1 VAVRPLERILE
12 EKGHT
17 LRVTTPEATVLEAV
31 EVMCEARVGALL
43 VMQSHTLVGV
53 FSERDVMSRVV
64 LVGLD
69 PARTRVQSVMT
80 TKVVC
85 VESDVSPDE
94 AMAIITTCHVR
105 HLPVV
110 DKGRVVGVVSI
121 GDLVRWAI
129 RDREQSIEQ
138 LRDYVI
144 GRYPG

>member
-1 VAVRPLERILE
+1 MQSLHLILE
-12 EKGHT
+12 EKGRG
-17 LRVTTPEATVLEAV
+17 LLVAAPEATVIEAV
-31 EVMCEARVGALL
+31 DMMCQARVGALL
-43 VMQSHTLVGV
+43 VMQSDMLVGI

-69 PARTRVQSVMT
+69 PKRTRVGDVMT
-80 TKVVC
+80 RDVVC
-85 VESDVSPDE
+85 VEIDVSPDE
-94 AMAIITTCHVR
+94 AMAIITDRRMR

-110 DKGRVVGVVSI
+110 DGRRVVGVVSI

-138 LRDYVI
+138 LREYVT

>member
-1 VAVRPLERILE
+1 MRPLDLILQ
-12 EKGHT
+12 EKGRGLHVIAQD
-17 LRVTTPEATVLEAV
+17 RMVTEAV
-31 EVMCEARVGALL
+31 ELMCHARVGALL
-43 VMQSHTLVGV
+43 VMHDDTLVGI

-64 LVGLD
+64 LLGLD
-69 PARTRVQSVMT
+69 AARTKVADVMT
-80 TKVVC
+80 REVLC
-85 VESDVSPDE
+85 VENDVSPDE
-94 AMAIITTCHVR
+94 AMAIITSRRVR

-110 DKGRVVGVVSI
+110 EGRRVIGVVSI

>member
-1 VAVRPLERILE
+1 MQSLDLILA
-12 EKGHT
+12 EKGSGLH
-17 LRVTTPEATVLEAV
+17 VIVPEATVIEAV
-31 EVMCEARVGALL
+31 DVMCQARVGALL
-43 VMQSHTLVGV
+43 VMQSDTLVGI

-69 PARTRVQSVMT
+69 PNRTCVADVMT
-80 TKVVC
+80 RSVVC
-85 VESDVSPDE
+85 VEIDVSPDE
-94 AMAIITTCHVR
+94 AMAIITDRRLR

-110 DKGRVVGVVSI
+110 DGRRVVGVVSI

-138 LRDYVI
+138 LREYVT

>member
-1 VAVRPLERILE
+1 MRPLDRILE
-12 EKGHT
+12 QKGRGLH
-17 LRVTTPEATVLEAV
+17 VIAEQGTVIEAV
-31 EVMCEARVGALL
+31 DMMCQARVGALL
-43 VMQSHTLVGV
+43 VMQSDTLVGI

-64 LVGLD
+64 LLGLD
-69 PARTRVQSVMT
+69 PLRTCVGEVMT
-80 TKVVC
+80 RNVVC
-85 VESDVSPDE
+85 VESDMSPDE
-94 AMAIITTCHVR
+94 AMAIITNHRVR

-110 DKGRVVGVVSI
+110 EGRRVVGVVSI

>member
-1 VAVRPLERILE
+1 MRPLELILE
-12 EKGHT
+12 EKGHG
-17 LRVTTPEATVLEAV
+17 LHVTGPEAAVIEAV
-31 EVMCEARVGALL
+31 DVMCQARVGALL
-43 VMQSHTLVGV
+43 VMQSDTLVGI

-69 PARTRVQSVMT
+69 PKLTCVGDVMT
-80 TKVVC
+80 RNVVC
-85 VESDVSPDE
+85 VETDVSTDE
-94 AMAIITTCHVR
+94 AMAIITSRRLR

-110 DKGRVVGVVSI
+110 EGRRVIGVVSI

>member
-1 VAVRPLERILE
+1 
-12 EKGHT
+12 
-17 LRVTTPEATVLEAV
+17 
-31 EVMCEARVGALL
+31 
-43 VMQSHTLVGV
+43 MQSDTLVGI

-69 PARTRVQSVMT
+69 PKRTCVGEVMT
-80 TKVVC
+80 RDVVC
-85 VESDVSPDE
+85 VETDVSPDE
-94 AMAIITTCHVR
+94 AMAIITNRRLR

-110 DKGRVVGVVSI
+110 EGRRVVGVVSI

-138 LRDYVI
+138 LRDYVT

>member
-1 VAVRPLERILE
+1 MLSLDLILE
-12 EKGHT
+12 EKGHG
-17 LRVTTPEATVLEAV
+17 LHVTAPEATVIEAV
-31 EVMCEARVGALL
+31 DMMCQARVGALL
-43 VMQSHTLVGV
+43 VMQSDTLVGI

-69 PARTRVQSVMT
+69 PKRTCVGEVMT
-80 TKVVC
+80 RDVVC
-85 VESDVSPDE
+85 VETDVSPDE
-94 AMAIITTCHVR
+94 AMAIITNRRLR

-110 DKGRVVGVVSI
+110 EGRRVVGVVSI

-138 LRDYVI
+138 LRDYVT

>member
-1 VAVRPLERILE
+1 MQSLDLILE
-12 EKGHT
+12 EKGSGLH
-17 LRVTTPEATVLEAV
+17 VIVPEATVIEAV
-31 EVMCEARVGALL
+31 DMMCRARVGALL
-43 VMQSHTLVGV
+43 VMQSDTLVGI

-69 PARTRVQSVMT
+69 PNRTCVGDVMT
-80 TKVVC
+80 RNVVC
-85 VESDVSPDE
+85 VEIDVSPDE
-94 AMAIITTCHVR
+94 AMAIITNRRMR

-110 DKGRVVGVVSI
+110 AGRRVVGVVSI

-138 LRDYVI
+138 LREYVT

>member
-1 VAVRPLERILE
+1 MRPLELILE
-12 EKGHT
+12 EKGRGLH
-17 LRVTTPEATVLEAV
+17 VTGPEATVIEAV
-31 EVMCEARVGALL
+31 DVMCQARVGALL
-43 VMQSHTLVGV
+43 VMQSDTLVGI

-69 PARTRVQSVMT
+69 PRLTRVGDVMT
-80 TKVVC
+80 RNVVC
-85 VESDVSPDE
+85 VETDVSTDE
-94 AMAIITTCHVR
+94 AMAIITSRRLR

-110 DKGRVVGVVSI
+110 EGRRVVGVVSI